1 MFKTKD
7 IVSIVIKFIIIG
19 MITDGLNPFLLL
31 QPEIWKIL
39 EPFKLTD
46 TEIKIVKKY
55 LLKKDDKNE

>member
-7 IVSIVIKFIIIG
+7 IISIVIKFIIIG

-39 EPFKLTD
+39 KPFKLTD

-55 LLKKDDKNE
+55 LLKKDD

>member
-1 MFKTKD
+1 MIKTKD

-19 MITDGLNPFLLL
+19 MITDGLNPLIIL

-39 EPFKLTD
+39 KPFKLTD

-55 LLKKDDKNE
+55 LIKKGEKD

>member
-7 IVSIVIKFIIIG
+7 IISIVIKFIIIG

-46 TEIKIVKKY
+46 IEIKLVKKY
-55 LLKKDDKNE
+55 LIKKGD